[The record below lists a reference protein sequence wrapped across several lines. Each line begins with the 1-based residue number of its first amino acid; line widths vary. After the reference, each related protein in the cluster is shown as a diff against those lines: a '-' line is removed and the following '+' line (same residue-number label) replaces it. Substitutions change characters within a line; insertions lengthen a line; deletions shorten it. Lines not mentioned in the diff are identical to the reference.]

1 MKSLKEVLA
10 DAKKAGNAVAHFNVS
25 DSTQLNGIVEVAQE
39 LGLPVVIGVSEG
51 EGSFIGL
58 REVAA
63 LVKTKQA
70 QGLPVYINA
79 DHFKSLVK
87 VKEAIDAGFDSAII
101 DGAKLSYEEN
111 VLLVKGVVAYAK
123 SVRQEI
129 LIEAELGYIGESSK
143 LIDAVPANV
152 AKTDPHTAKTFVE
165 ETGIDLLAPSVGNVH
180 GIVSSGDPDLDI
192 ALIKSIAAAVSV
204 PLVLHGASGNSDADI
219 QAAIAAGINMVHIN
233 TEIRVAYR
241 KGIEAA
247 LAADTK
253 EVAPYK
259 YLGSGKEE
267 MKQVVRKKMHLFN

>member
-1 MKSLKEVLA
+1 
-10 DAKKAGNAVAHFNVS
+10 
-25 DSTQLNGIVEVAQE
+25 
-39 LGLPVVIGVSEG
+39 
-51 EGSFIGL
+51 
-58 REVAA
+58 
-63 LVKTKQA
+63 
-70 QGLPVYINA
+70 
-79 DHFKSLVK
+79 
-87 VKEAIDAGFDSAII
+87 
-101 DGAKLSYEEN
+101 
-111 VLLVKGVVAYAK
+111 
-123 SVRQEI
+123 
-129 LIEAELGYIGESSK
+129 
-143 LIDAVPANV
+143 
-152 AKTDPHTAKTFVE
+152 
-165 ETGIDLLAPSVGNVH
+165 VGNVH